1 MAIYNTGDNEVI
13 KFEYHG
19 FKFEKIIEMEEI
31 GVRFTVRPYLK
42 NYAAT
47 KPIYSILIADESYL
61 YDNVINDMTHA
72 INEWIE
78 NETSELDKVFAYL
91 KEI

>member
-1 MAIYNTGDNEVI
+1 MSIYNIGDNEVM
-13 KFEYHG
+13 KFEYNG
-19 FKFEKIIEMEEI
+19 FKFEKIIEMEEL

-47 KPIYSILIADESYL
+47 KPIYSILISDESYL
-61 YDNVINDMTHA
+61 YDNVINNMMHA
-72 INEWIE
+72 IYEWIE
-78 NETSELDKVFAYL
+78 KETSELDKVFAYL